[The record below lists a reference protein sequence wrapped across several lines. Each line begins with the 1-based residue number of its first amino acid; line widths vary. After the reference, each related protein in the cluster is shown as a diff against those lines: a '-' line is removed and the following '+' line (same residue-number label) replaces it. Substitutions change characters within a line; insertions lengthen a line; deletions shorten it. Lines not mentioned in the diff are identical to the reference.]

1 MKSFRLLPVL
11 FLFLPFGTVS
21 LGAQE
26 SAGVA
31 ARRPPRPVGYPVK
44 PGIWRLHGTA
54 PDLPQEDLAPLQQI
68 VGKATVVALGES
80 IHTSGGYYEAKH
92 RLFRY
97 LVEQMGFRG
106 LAFES
111 SWVDA
116 EHVAR
121 YVETCDGSAGQA
133 VSDGLFAV
141 WYSAEVRS
149 LVQWMCDWNGTHPD
163 PQDRLH
169 FYGFDI
175 QFQQKADGE
184 ALIDFLFRAGLPED
198 DSRIAGVRKCDGVVE
213 SFYPNFPEDRHR
225 QCKDALAAIADLFAR
240 EAPALIERTSRE
252 DFEWAKVRWTGL
264 DTFEDQ
270 IYFDGPPSYEIR
282 DRGMA
287 SVFQAIRNLRHPGA
301 KTVIWAHNN
310 HIAKNAAGYFPN
322 ATMGTFLGQSL
333 KADYVNVALVSHEA
347 SIDWQGLGCGPA
359 DPPGEGAVE
368 NLFHEL
374 GEDFLLVDLD
384 FPKGRPPFL
393 KKGKVYEL
401 GWYPMVPRRHY
412 DALVYLDASRKMA
425 PLGWR
430 PCR

>member
-1 MKSFRLLPVL
+1 VRFLRLLPLLL
-11 FLFLPFGTVS
+11 FLGPLP
-21 LGAQE
+21 LGARE
-26 SAGVA
+26 SAAEA
-31 ARRPPRPVGYPVK
+31 ARRPRPAPGYPVK

-54 PDLPQEDLAPLQQI
+54 PDLPQDDLAPLQQI

-80 IHTSGGYYEAKH
+80 VHTSGGYYEAKH
-92 RLFRY
+92 RLLRY

-121 YVETCDGSAGQA
+121 YVETCDGSAGQS
-133 VSDGLFAV
+133 VSDGLFPV
-141 WYSAEVRS
+141 WYSTEVRA
-149 LVQWMCDWNGTHPD
+149 LVQWMCDWNSAHPD

-184 ALIDFLFRAGLPED
+184 ALIDFLTRAGLPEED
-198 DSRIAGVRKCDGVVE
+198 PRIAGVRKCDGVVE
-213 SFYPNFPEDRHR
+213 SFYPVLPEDRHQ
-225 QCKDALAAIADLFAR
+225 QCKDALAALAGLFAR
-240 EAPALIERTSRE
+240 EAPSLIERTSRE

-264 DTFEDQ
+264 DAFEDQ
-270 IYFDGPPSYEIR
+270 IYLRGPLSSEAR

-287 SVFQAIRNLRHPGA
+287 SVFQGIRNLRQPGG
-301 KTVIWAHNN
+301 KTVIWAHNF
-310 HIAKNAAGYFPN
+310 HIARNAAGYLPY
-322 ATMGTFLGQSL
+322 ATMGTFLDQSL
-333 KADYVNVALVSHEA
+333 KAAYVNVALVSHEV

-359 DPPGEGAVE
+359 DPPGEGAAE

-412 DALVYLDASRKMA
+412 DALVYLDASRKMT

-430 PCR
+430 SCR